1 MRRLGILL
9 ALMILLAWSAPAFA
23 AEETVIGSSTGAM
36 SPRVTVRSYGA
47 RLQETA
53 LGCYV
58 ADAMRAGAG
67 TDIAVECGG
76 HLVNSLPGGSL
87 TMEDAEA
94 VFAGDLEVAAV
105 EITAGQLFDLLEYAV
120 GNAEIDEAERLDPE
134 SASDRFPQISGFSF
148 EFDVSQL
155 AGRRIR
161 QVRMADGTELRRE
174 DGGKIT
180 AALPVDMLDGSLGF
194 SMLDGLSCRTVG
206 RQSQLLAAH
215 IRSQGTVEIPAT
227 GRISMIGSVEKT
239 LYESLHLGTI
249 LPYVILVILLF
260 RLPRLSKK
268 WRKAGARSFDLR

>member
-161 QVRMADGTELRRE
+161 Q
-174 DGGKIT
+174 
-180 AALPVDMLDGSLGF
+180 
-194 SMLDGLSCRTVG
+194 
-206 RQSQLLAAH
+206 RQA
-215 IRSQGTVEIPAT
+215 
-227 GRISMIGSVEKT
+227 
-239 LYESLHLGTI
+239 
-249 LPYVILVILLF
+249 
-260 RLPRLSKK
+260 
-268 WRKAGARSFDLR
+268 